1 MAYTEE
7 ELAGL
12 TEAERAALEEDDG
25 TETDGEEEEEE
36 EDQHDE
42 AESSEE
48 TEADAGDDADEG
60 ADDGEQQPDD
70 GDDVSDEEAQPEPE
84 RTQQQGPIL
93 VAEAP
98 ERAEE
103 RLKEIGDEK
112 KTLRQKYD
120 DGELTFDE
128 YESQV
133 DALDEERMDIR
144 LALKEAETAA
154 KIEHQRQVNER
165 EATINGFLAELGIK
179 RDYSD
184 LRFAALDNAVKIV
197 ASTEEA
203 ATLGAREILEKA
215 HELCIEQGVLQPKKK
230 PEAKAEP
237 KVEVKP
243 RKPLATVPTL
253 AKVPAAEQTSADEGN
268 RFAYIDRISD
278 PVAREKA
285 FQKLS
290 DADKDA
296 YLATA

>member
-1 MAYTEE
+1 MAYTDE

-12 TEAERAALEEDDG
+12 TEAERDALEEDDG
-25 TETDGEEEEEE
+25 TETEGTEEE
-36 EDQHDE
+36 EDQQYE
-42 AESSEE
+42 AADGEE
-48 TEADAGDDADEG
+48 TEADAGYDADEG
-60 ADDGEQQPDD
+60 ADDGKQQSDN
-70 GDDVSDEEAQPEPE
+70 GDDVGDEEDQPESE
-84 RTQQQGPIL
+84 RAQQQGPIL

-112 KTLRQKYD
+112 KSLRQKYD

-133 DALDEERMDIR
+133 DTLDEERMDIR

-165 EATINGFLAELGIK
+165 EATINGFLSELGIK
-179 RDYSD
+179 RDFRD

-197 ASTEEA
+197 ANTEEA
-203 ATLGAREILEKA
+203 ASLSAREILEKA

-230 PEAKAEP
+230 LEAKADAES
-237 KVEVKP
+237 KMTVRP

-268 RFAYIDRISD
+268 RFAYIDRIAD

>member
-1 MAYTEE
+1 MAYSEE
-7 ELAGL
+7 ELRGL

-25 TETDGEEEEEE
+25 TETDGEE

-60 ADDGEQQPDD
+60 ADVGEQQSDD
-70 GDDVSDEEAQPEPE
+70 GDDVGDEEDQSEPE
-84 RTQQQGPIL
+84 RAQQQGPIL

-112 KTLRQKYD
+112 KGLRQKYD
-120 DGELTFDE
+120 DGELTFEE

-165 EATINGFLAELGIK
+165 EAVINGFLSELGIK

-197 ASTEEA
+197 ANTEEA
-203 ATLGAREILEKA
+203 ASLGAREILEKA
-215 HELCIEQGVLQPKKK
+215 HELCIEQGVLQPRKSPE
-230 PEAKAEP
+230 PEAKAA
-237 KVEVKP
+237 VKP
-243 RKPLATVPTL
+243 RKPIATVPTL
-253 AKVPAAEQTSADEGN
+253 AKVPAADQTAADEGN
-268 RFAYIDRISD
+268 RFAYIDRIAD